1 MTHNLGSHKVTITS
15 GTIIKIIIILMPHH
29 LFNVP
34 LFYIIIKASIY
45 MYIQYKNDG
54 IIVCTYRPNHIHIKR
69 MTTVYPCVYIYIYVH
84 TYSIH
89 IVYVYIKHNSLV

>member
-1 MTHNLGSHKVTITS
+1 
-15 GTIIKIIIILMPHH
+15 MPHH

-54 IIVCTYRPNHIHIKR
+54 IIACTYRPNHIKR
-69 MTTVYPCVYIYIYVH
+69 MTTVYPCIYICVH
-84 TYSIH
+84 THSTH